1 MAHVIKG
8 HAATRDEQARRT
20 EQASSSSVQDTVGG
34 AMALARSKIA
44 LASFSRSQETEADKI
59 GVGIAAHAG
68 FDPYGASRLLK
79 SMGRNVEIRAGRD
92 TLSLD
97 FMSSHPATPER
108 VRSAADSARAI
119 AGASAKTR
127 DKFAYL
133 SDIKGIKYGD
143 DTDEGFVRG
152 RQFMHPKLGFTFMAP
167 EGFTLDNTAQ
177 AVLGSKESAGQALR
191 LDVVKVPPDR
201 SLIEYINSG
210 WIENIEDG
218 SVEELMVN
226 GIPAAKA
233 RAAGAPWRFR
243 LYVVRFG
250 GDVYRFIFA
259 VKNRT
264 PDDPDAADKAF
275 HEADSTF
282 HESIQTFRKLSE
294 REKTARPLHLNI
306 VKVQPG
312 DTIESLA
319 AGMAYTDQQVERFQV
334 LNGLD
339 SHDELKVGEYV
350 KIVE

>member
-1 MAHVIKG
+1 
-8 HAATRDEQARRT
+8 
-20 EQASSSSVQDTVGG
+20 
-34 AMALARSKIA
+34 
-44 LASFSRSQETEADKI
+44 
-59 GVGIAAHAG
+59 
-68 FDPYGASRLLK
+68 
-79 SMGRNVEIRAGRD
+79 
-92 TLSLD
+92 
-97 FMSSHPATPER
+97 
-108 VRSAADSARAI
+108 
-119 AGASAKTR
+119 
-127 DKFAYL
+127 
-133 SDIKGIKYGD
+133 
-143 DTDEGFVRG
+143 
-152 RQFMHPKLGFTFMAP
+152 MAP